1 MNQILDKIISSDPF
15 ESIVLLFVAGMAAT
29 IYFAIRKKLNQIH
42 NGNGDHKETNRRL
55 SCLEGRMNNLEGR
68 MDKLERRM
76 DKMEIKIDMI
86 LMLNGRRVK
95 NEG

>member
-55 SCLEGRMNNLEGR
+55 SCLEGQNKEINK
-68 MDKLERRM
+68 KLTELC
-76 DKMEIKIDMI
+76 IKVDVI
-86 LMLNGRRVK
+86 LRNK
-95 NEG
+95 

>member
-55 SCLEGRMNNLEGR
+55 FCLEGR
-68 MDKLERRM
+68 MDKIERRM
-76 DKMEIKIDMI
+76 DKLEIKIDMI
-86 LMLNGRRVK
+86 LMLNGRGVK